1 MLSRTTCSFGQLFCT
16 MQSAGPDL
24 WSWLFRRGKQL
35 LDLTWKIPYMLCWG
49 CQLHT
54 AVSPQLLNAIS
65 PEAPMCRATLTS
77 VLAKQEN
84 HLLNPSSG
92 KEATVNAQELWVQAT
107 ATARQPHGSRH
118 RQWQPFHLSK
128 SMVLQPGH
136 FTWCSGYQIKSFF
149 CGFHLIF
156 LLGHLSFSL
165 IDAYFIC
172 LCLTMQGLVWMGEH
186 RWFLLSFQWHM

>member
-1 MLSRTTCSFGQLFCT
+1 

-35 LDLTWKIPYMLCWG
+35 LDFTWKIPYMPCWG

-54 AVSPQLLNAIS
+54 AVRTQLHSAIS
-65 PEAPMCRATLTS
+65 LEAPMCRATLTSKSS

-92 KEATVNAQELWVQAT
+92 KEATVNAQELWVQAIG
-107 ATARQPHGSRH
+107 TARRPHGSWY
-118 RQWQPFHLSK
+118 RQWQLFHPSK

-136 FTWCSGYQIKSFF
+136 FIWCSGYQMKSFF
-149 CGFHLIF
+149 CGFNLRF

-186 RWFLLSFQWHM
+186 RRFLRSFQWHM